1 MFVDQAQIAIKAGKG
16 GDGKVAFRR
25 EKYVPDGGPSGGNGG
40 KGGDIIARVDT
51 GMRTLMDF
59 RYKTLYN
66 APDGENGGKKN
77 KYGKK
82 GEDLVIIVPPGTII
96 RDQETG
102 KIIADLIY
110 PDDERVIAKGGRGG
124 RGNSEFTTSTR
135 QAPTFS
141 EQGFYGQER
150 MIVLELKMIAD
161 VGLVGFPNVG
171 KSTLLAQV
179 TKAKPKIAN
188 YHFTTLFPN
197 LGVVEM
203 IKGKSF
209 VLADIP
215 GLIEGAHEGV
225 GLGHDFLR
233 HVERT
238 KAILHVVDVSG
249 VEGRDPIDDFIK
261 INQELKEYSE
271 KLFERVQIVAANKVD
286 LIYDDD
292 QVEKFVKFIEE
303 QGYKCFIISAAT
315 GKGVDELMKHVT
327 EILDDIEDIPLYD
340 ELEYL
345 SLDEEEMVIDVNEV
359 IFSKEGDVYVVE
371 GMAIERLYFSTNFE
385 EIESLRRFQSILL
398 KKGVIEKLKEMGI
411 EEGDTVKIYDLQF
424 EYYE

>member
-1 MFVDQAQIAIKAGKG
+1 MFVDQAQISIKAGKG
-16 GDGKVAFRR
+16 GDGVIAFRR

-40 KGGDIIARVDT
+40 KGGDIIAKVDT

-59 RYKTLYN
+59 KYKAHYN
-66 APDGENGGKKN
+66 APDGEKGRKKN
-77 KYGKK
+77 MYGKK
-82 GEDLVIIVPPGTII
+82 GDDLIITVPPGTII
-96 RDQETG
+96 KDKESG
-102 KIIADLIY
+102 KIIADLIE
-110 PDDERVIAKGGRGG
+110 PDDEKVIARGGKGGRG
-124 RGNSEFTTSTR
+124 NAEFKTSTR

-150 MIVLELKMIAD
+150 VIVLELKMIAD
-161 VGLVGFPNVG
+161 VGLAGFPNVG

-261 INQELKEYSE
+261 INQELEKYSD
-271 KLFERVQIVAANKVD
+271 KLSQRVQVVAANKVD
-286 LIYDDD
+286 LVYDNEK
-292 QVEKFVKFIEE
+292 VEEFVSFIEE
-303 QGYKCFIISAAT
+303 QGYKCFVISAAT
-315 GKGVDELMKHVT
+315 GKGVDELMKYVT
-327 EILDDIEDIPLYD
+327 EILDDIEDIPLFYP
-340 ELEYL
+340 L
-345 SLDEEEMVIDVNEV
+345 
-359 IFSKEGDVYVVE
+359 
-371 GMAIERLYFSTNFE
+371 
-385 EIESLRRFQSILL
+385 SILL
-398 KKGVIEKLKEMGI
+398 L
-411 EEGDTVKIYDLQF
+411 
-424 EYYE
+424 

>member
-1 MFVDQAQIAIKAGKG
+1 
-16 GDGKVAFRR
+16 
-25 EKYVPDGGPSGGNGG
+25 
-40 KGGDIIARVDT
+40 
-51 GMRTLMDF
+51 MRTLMDF
-59 RYKTLYN
+59 RYKTHYN
-66 APDGENGGKKN
+66 APDGEKGGKKN

-82 GEDLVIIVPPGTII
+82 GEDLVIIVTPGTII
-96 RDQETG
+96 RDQESG
-102 KIIADLIY
+102 KIIADLVD
-110 PDDERVIAKGGRGG
+110 PDEEKVIAKGGKGG

-141 EQGFYGQER
+141 EQGIYGQER
-150 MIVLELKMIAD
+150 MIVLELKMIDD

-179 TKAKPKIAN
+179 TKATPKIAN

-197 LGVVEM
+197 LGVVEA
-203 IKGKSF
+203 IKSKSF

-249 VEGRDPIDDFIK
+249 CEGRDPIDDFVK

-271 KLFERVQIVAANKVD
+271 KLFQRVQVVAANKVD
-286 LIYDDD
+286 LIYDDE
-292 QVEKFVKFIEE
+292 QIEKFVEFVEE

-315 GKGVDELMKHVT
+315 GKGIDELMKYTT

-340 ELEYL
+340 EMDYL
-345 SLDEEEMVIDVNEV
+345 TFEEEKAVVDLGEINY
-359 IFSKEGDVYVVE
+359 SKEGDVYIVD

-385 EIESLRRFQSILL
+385 EIESLRRFQAMLA
-398 KKGVIEKLKEMGI
+398 KKGVFEKLKEMGI
-411 EEGDTVKIYDLQF
+411 EDGDTVRIYDLQF
-424 EYYE
+424 DYYE